1 MAVKKS
7 ETRQRVTYVRARC
20 TEEEKAI
27 IEAAAEAEGISVGAF
42 IRARTLGD
50 PGKRSR
56 RRPPADRAELVKIL
70 AELGK
75 IGSNINQI
83 ARRINSGD
91 RVAGH
96 VVEGALKMVSE
107 TLSLVRKT
115 VTK

>member
-1 MAVKKS
+1 MKS
-7 ETRQRVTYVRARC
+7 ETRQRKSVIGVRL
-20 TEEEKAI
+20 TEEERERLI
-27 IEAAAEAEGISVGAF
+27 AAAEAEGVSIGAF
-42 IRARTLGD
+42 IRARTLGNS
-50 PGKRSR
+50 GSRSR

-75 IGSNINQI
+75 IGSNVNQI

-91 RVAGH
+91 RVGGQ
-96 VVEGALKMVSE
+96 VLDEALKAVAE